1 MAHGLWQ
8 NCKEKSVSTSFAT
21 PHVASDPHSWKL
33 LQLKIPQPDCF
44 KSRHFLVSIEY
55 ELLAALERD
64 QRTRIKRLVAWQP
77 PLLSIVKEPNN
88 IRLKNRLKKIP
99 QYWAIIFT
107 LDQGSIFKIGIVG
120 LGKDP
125 LEMFQRLSEL
135 FPPLFLSNY
144 WFITQIIEN
153 SGRDVITPPL
163 KFPSWK
169 LELREQAI
177 LHWHCH

>member
-1 MAHGLWQ
+1 MITIENSLTRFFQ
-8 NCKEKSVSTSFAT
+8 KSPFFGVNRIWIVGCAGAWSENENKKVGSLAT
-21 PHVASDPHSWKL
+21 
-33 LQLKIPQPDCF
+33 
-44 KSRHFLVSIEY
+44 
-55 ELLAALERD
+55 
-64 QRTRIKRLVAWQP
+64 